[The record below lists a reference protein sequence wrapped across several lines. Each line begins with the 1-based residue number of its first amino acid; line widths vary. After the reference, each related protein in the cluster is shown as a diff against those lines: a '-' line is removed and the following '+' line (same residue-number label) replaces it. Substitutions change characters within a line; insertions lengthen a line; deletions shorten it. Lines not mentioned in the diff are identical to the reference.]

1 MRLKKGTTLTV
12 PDQAADP
19 ASPATVGAGITA
31 RTLLAL
37 VVGQVGIHAAM
48 AGLRLAAPLQA
59 LREGYSA
66 WSVGLL
72 MALFAAAPVLLA
84 LPSGRLADRHGYHRP
99 VGIAVAL
106 SVMGA
111 LCAVGSTFLEG
122 ALHFG
127 LLCLSATLCGSG
139 TNMGM
144 LAIQRT
150 AGLTARD
157 ATERVR
163 IFSWLGVAPSFA
175 NVVGPVALGFMIDWG
190 GFAAAYALMFPLIGL
205 TIWSAR
211 QVPVLPRPAPVALA
225 GSQPRVWSLLA
236 APGMKRLL
244 LANWLLSTCWDVH
257 SFALPIIGHDRGFS
271 ASTIGLILGTF
282 TLSVSLIR
290 LAIPA
295 LAHRVEETA
304 VIRGAMVGTGL
315 VFAFYPLAT
324 SPWQMGLCAAL
335 LGVTLGSTQPMIM
348 STLHHLTPDNR
359 HGETLAFRSM
369 AINLSS
375 TLMPLFFGAAGVA
388 VGASALFWAVG
399 ASVAAGSWAVAG
411 LKRHLLA

>member
-1 MRLKKGTTLTV
+1 MAEGVGR
-12 PDQAADP
+12 PDGSAP
-19 ASPATVGAGITA
+19 GFSG

-84 LPSGRLADRHGYHRP
+84 MPSGRLADRHGYHRP

-106 SVMGA
+106 SLAGA
-111 LCAVGSTFLEG
+111 LCALGSTLLEG
-122 ALHFG
+122 PPHFG
-127 LLCLSATLCGSG
+127 LLCLAATLCGSG

-150 AGLTARD
+150 AGLAARD
-157 ATERVR
+157 STERVR

-190 GFAAAYALMFPLIGL
+190 GFAAAYALMLPLVAL
-205 TIWSAR
+205 TFWSAR
-211 QVPVLPRPAPVALA
+211 RVPRLKPVTQSPSPGA
-225 GSQPRVWSLLA
+225 GSGVWSLLA
-236 APGMKRLL
+236 VPGMKRLL

-257 SFALPIIGHDRGFS
+257 AFALPIIGHDRGFS

-295 LAHRVEETA
+295 IAHRTEETA
-304 VIRGAMVGTGL
+304 VIRWAMVATGV
-315 VFAFYPLAT
+315 VFAIYPLAT
-324 SPWQMGLCAAL
+324 QPWQMGVCAVL
-335 LGVTLGSTQPMIM
+335 LGITLGCTQPMVM

-388 VGASALFWAVG
+388 VGASMLFWAVG
-399 ASVAAGSWAVAG
+399 ASVAGGSWAVRG
-411 LKRHLLA
+411 LRQHLLP

>member
-1 MRLKKGTTLTV
+1 MAEGVGR
-12 PDQAADP
+12 PDESAP
-19 ASPATVGAGITA
+19 RFSG

-84 LPSGRLADRHGYHRP
+84 MPSGRLADRHGYHRP

-106 SVMGA
+106 SLAGA
-111 LCAVGSTFLEG
+111 LCALGSTLLEG
-122 ALHFG
+122 PAHFG
-127 LLCLSATLCGSG
+127 LLCLAATLCGSG

-150 AGLTARD
+150 AGLAARD
-157 ATERVR
+157 STERVR

-190 GFAAAYALMFPLIGL
+190 GFAAAYALMLPLVAL
-205 TIWSAR
+205 TFWSAR
-211 QVPVLPRPAPVALA
+211 RVPRLKPVTQSPSPGA
-225 GSQPRVWSLLA
+225 GSGVWSLLA
-236 APGMKRLL
+236 VPGMKRLL

-257 SFALPIIGHDRGFS
+257 AFALPIIGHDRGFS

-295 LAHRVEETA
+295 IAHRTEETA
-304 VIRGAMVGTGL
+304 VIRWAMVATGV
-315 VFAFYPLAT
+315 VFAIYPLAT
-324 SPWQMGLCAAL
+324 QPWQMGVCAVL
-335 LGVTLGSTQPMIM
+335 LGITLGCTQPMVM

-388 VGASALFWAVG
+388 VGASMLFWAVG
-399 ASVAAGSWAVAG
+399 ASVAGGSWAVRG
-411 LKRHLLA
+411 LRQHLLP

>member
-1 MRLKKGTTLTV
+1 VADG
-12 PDQAADP
+12 PASAQAA
-19 ASPATVGAGITA
+19 AAGLGG

-37 VVGQVGIHAAM
+37 VLGQVGIHAAM

-84 LPSGRLADRHGYHRP
+84 MPSGRLADRYGYHRP
-99 VGIAVAL
+99 MGIAMAL
-106 SVMGA
+106 SLVGA
-111 LCAVGSTFLEG
+111 VLAVGSTFLEG
-122 ALHFG
+122 PVHFG
-127 LLCLSATLCGSG
+127 LLCLAATLCGSG

-150 AGLTARD
+150 AGLAARD
-157 ATERVR
+157 STERVR

-175 NVVGPVALGFMIDWG
+175 NVLGPVALGFMIDWG

-205 TIWSAR
+205 TLWGSR
-211 QVPVLPRPAPVALA
+211 QVPVLPRPAPVRAVGPQA
-225 GSQPRVWSLLA
+225 SMWSLLD

-257 SFALPIIGHDRGFS
+257 AFALPIIGHDRGFS

-282 TLSVSLIR
+282 TLSVSLVR
-290 LAIPA
+290 LGLPA
-295 LAHRVEETA
+295 LAHRTEETA
-304 VIRGAMVGTGL
+304 VIRWAMLATGV
-315 VFAFYPLAT
+315 VFAMYPLAT
-324 SPWQMGLCAAL
+324 EPWQMGLCAVL
-335 LGVTLGSTQPMIM
+335 LGITLGCTQPMVM

-399 ASVAAGSWAVAG
+399 ASVAGGSWAVRG
-411 LKRHLLA
+411 LRQHLPPPGG

>member
-1 MRLKKGTTLTV
+1 M
-12 PDQAADP
+12 
-19 ASPATVGAGITA
+19 
-31 RTLLAL
+31 AL

-48 AGLRLAAPLQA
+48 AGLRLAAPLQT

-84 LPSGRLADRHGYHRP
+84 MPAGRLADRHGYHRP
-99 VGIAVAL
+99 VGIAVLLSLLGAVCAL
-106 SVMGA
+106 
-111 LCAVGSTFLEG
+111 GSTFLEG
-122 ALHFG
+122 PLHFG

-139 TNMGM
+139 TNIGM

-150 AGLTARD
+150 AGLAARD
-157 ATERVR
+157 STERVR

-175 NVVGPVALGFMIDWG
+175 NVVGPVALGFMIDWA

-205 TIWSAR
+205 TLWSAR
-211 QVPVLPRPAPVALA
+211 KVPPMPRSAGAASPARSASA
-225 GSQPRVWSLLA
+225 WSLLA

-271 ASTIGLILGTF
+271 ASTIGLILGSF
-282 TLSVSLIR
+282 TLSVSAIR
-290 LAIPA
+290 LAIPV
-295 LAHRVEETA
+295 LAHRMEETA
-304 VIRGAMVGTGL
+304 VIRWAMVGTGAI
-315 VFAFYPLAT
+315 FALYPLAT
-324 SPWQMGLCAAL
+324 SPWQLGVCAVL
-335 LGVTLGSTQPMIM
+335 LGITLGCTQPMVM

-375 TLMPLFFGAAGVA
+375 TLMPLMFGAAGVA
-388 VGASALFWAVG
+388 VGASALFWVVG
-399 ASVAAGSWAVAG
+399 ASVASGSWAVGG
-411 LKRHLLA
+411 LKRHLVP

>member
-1 MRLKKGTTLTV
+1 M
-12 PDQAADP
+12 
-19 ASPATVGAGITA
+19 
-31 RTLLAL
+31 AL

-48 AGLRLAAPLQA
+48 AGLRLAAPLQT

-84 LPSGRLADRHGYHRP
+84 MPAGRLADRHGYHRP
-99 VGIAVAL
+99 VGIAVLL
-106 SVMGA
+106 SLLGA
-111 LCAVGSTFLEG
+111 VCAMGSTFLEG
-122 ALHFG
+122 PLHFG

-139 TNMGM
+139 TNIGM

-150 AGLTARD
+150 AGLAARD
-157 ATERVR
+157 STERVR

-175 NVVGPVALGFMIDWG
+175 NVVGPVALGFMIDWA

-205 TIWSAR
+205 TLWSAR
-211 QVPVLPRPAPVALA
+211 QVPPMPRSAGAARPARSTSA
-225 GSQPRVWSLLA
+225 WSLLA

-257 SFALPIIGHDRGFS
+257 SFALPIIGHDREFS
-271 ASTIGLILGTF
+271 ASTIGLILGSF
-282 TLSVSLIR
+282 TLSVSAIR
-290 LAIPA
+290 LAIPV
-295 LAHRVEETA
+295 LAHRMEETA
-304 VIRGAMVGTGL
+304 VIRWAMVGTGAI
-315 VFAFYPLAT
+315 FALYPLAT
-324 SPWQMGLCAAL
+324 SPWQLGVCAVL
-335 LGVTLGSTQPMIM
+335 LGITLGCTQPMVM

-375 TLMPLFFGAAGVA
+375 TIMPLMFGAAGVA
-388 VGASALFWAVG
+388 VGASALFWVVG
-399 ASVAAGSWAVAG
+399 ASVASGSWAVGG
-411 LKRHLLA
+411 LKRHLVP

>member
-1 MRLKKGTTLTV
+1 VSDG
-12 PDQAADP
+12 P
-19 ASPATVGAGITA
+19 ASAQGAAAGLGG

-37 VVGQVGIHAAM
+37 VLGQVGIHAAM

-84 LPSGRLADRHGYHRP
+84 MPSGRLADRYGYHRP
-99 VGIAVAL
+99 MGIAMAL
-106 SVMGA
+106 SLVGA
-111 LCAVGSTFLEG
+111 VLAVGSTFLEG
-122 ALHFG
+122 PVHFG
-127 LLCLSATLCGSG
+127 LLCLAATLCGSG

-150 AGLTARD
+150 AGLAARD
-157 ATERVR
+157 STERVR

-175 NVVGPVALGFMIDWG
+175 NVLGPVALGFMIDWG
-190 GFAAAYALMFPLIGL
+190 DFAAAYALMFPLIGL
-205 TIWSAR
+205 TLWGSR
-211 QVPVLPRPAPVALA
+211 QVPVLPRPAPVHAVGPQA
-225 GSQPRVWSLLA
+225 SMWSLLD

-257 SFALPIIGHDRGFS
+257 TFALPIIGHDRGFS
-271 ASTIGLILGTF
+271 ASTIGLIMGTF
-282 TLSVSLIR
+282 TLSVSLVR
-290 LAIPA
+290 LGLPA
-295 LAHRVEETA
+295 LAHRTEETA
-304 VIRGAMVGTGL
+304 VIRWAMVATGV
-315 VFAFYPLAT
+315 VFALYPLAT
-324 SPWQMGLCAAL
+324 QPWQMGLCAVL
-335 LGVTLGSTQPMIM
+335 LGITLGCTQPMVM

-399 ASVAAGSWAVAG
+399 ASVAGGSWAVRG
-411 LKRHLLA
+411 LRQHLPPPGG

>member
-1 MRLKKGTTLTV
+1 V
-12 PDQAADP
+12 ADGP
-19 ASPATVGAGITA
+19 ASAQTAAAGLGG

-37 VVGQVGIHAAM
+37 VLGQVGIHAAM

-84 LPSGRLADRHGYHRP
+84 MPSGRLADRYGYHRP
-99 VGIAVAL
+99 MGIAMAL
-106 SVMGA
+106 SLVGA
-111 LCAVGSTFLEG
+111 VLAVGSTFLEG
-122 ALHFG
+122 PVHFG
-127 LLCLSATLCGSG
+127 LLCLAATLCGSG

-150 AGLTARD
+150 AGLAARD
-157 ATERVR
+157 STERVR

-175 NVVGPVALGFMIDWG
+175 NVLGPVALGFMIDWG

-205 TIWSAR
+205 TLWGSR
-211 QVPVLPRPAPVALA
+211 QVPVLPRPAPVNAVGPQA
-225 GSQPRVWSLLA
+225 SMWSLLD

-257 SFALPIIGHDRGFS
+257 AFALPIIGHDRGFS

-282 TLSVSLIR
+282 TLSVSLVR
-290 LAIPA
+290 LGLPA
-295 LAHRVEETA
+295 LAHRTEETA
-304 VIRGAMVGTGL
+304 VIRWAMVATGV
-315 VFAFYPLAT
+315 VFAMYPLAT
-324 SPWQMGLCAAL
+324 QPWQMGLCAVL
-335 LGVTLGSTQPMIM
+335 LGITLGCTQPMVM

-399 ASVAAGSWAVAG
+399 ASVAGGSWAVRG
-411 LKRHLLA
+411 LRQHLPPPGG

>member
-1 MRLKKGTTLTV
+1 MSDG
-12 PDQAADP
+12 P
-19 ASPATVGAGITA
+19 ASAQGAAAGLGG

-37 VVGQVGIHAAM
+37 VLGQVGIHAAM

-84 LPSGRLADRHGYHRP
+84 MPSGRLADRYGYHRP
-99 VGIAVAL
+99 MGIAMAL
-106 SVMGA
+106 SLVGA
-111 LCAVGSTFLEG
+111 VLAVGSTFLEG
-122 ALHFG
+122 PVHFG
-127 LLCLSATLCGSG
+127 LLCLAATLCGSG

-150 AGLTARD
+150 AGLAARD
-157 ATERVR
+157 STERVR

-175 NVVGPVALGFMIDWG
+175 NVLGPVALGFMIDWG
-190 GFAAAYALMFPLIGL
+190 DFAAAYALMFPLIGL
-205 TIWSAR
+205 TLWGSR
-211 QVPVLPRPAPVALA
+211 QVPVLPRPAPVHAVGPQA
-225 GSQPRVWSLLA
+225 SMWSLLD

-257 SFALPIIGHDRGFS
+257 TFALPIIGHDRGFS
-271 ASTIGLILGTF
+271 ASTIGLIMGTF
-282 TLSVSLIR
+282 TLSVSLVR
-290 LAIPA
+290 LGLPA
-295 LAHRVEETA
+295 LAHRTEETA
-304 VIRGAMVGTGL
+304 VIRWAMVATGV
-315 VFAFYPLAT
+315 VFALYPLAT
-324 SPWQMGLCAAL
+324 QPWQMGLCAVL
-335 LGVTLGSTQPMIM
+335 LGITLGCTQPMVM

-399 ASVAAGSWAVAG
+399 ASVAGGSWAVRG
-411 LKRHLLA
+411 LRQHLPPPGG

>member
-1 MRLKKGTTLTV
+1 VAEGVGR
-12 PDQAADP
+12 PDESAP
-19 ASPATVGAGITA
+19 GFSG

-84 LPSGRLADRHGYHRP
+84 MPSGRLADRHGYHRP

-106 SVMGA
+106 SLAGA
-111 LCAVGSTFLEG
+111 LCALGSTLLEG
-122 ALHFG
+122 PPHFG
-127 LLCLSATLCGSG
+127 LLCLAATLCGSG

-150 AGLTARD
+150 AGLAARD
-157 ATERVR
+157 STERVR

-190 GFAAAYALMFPLIGL
+190 GFAAAYALMLPLVAL
-205 TIWSAR
+205 TFWSAR
-211 QVPVLPRPAPVALA
+211 RVPRLKPVTQSPSPGA
-225 GSQPRVWSLLA
+225 GSGVWSLLA
-236 APGMKRLL
+236 VPGMKRLL

-257 SFALPIIGHDRGFS
+257 AFALPIIGHDRGFS

-295 LAHRVEETA
+295 IAHRTEETA
-304 VIRGAMVGTGL
+304 VIRWAMVATGV
-315 VFAFYPLAT
+315 VFAIYPLAT
-324 SPWQMGLCAAL
+324 QPWQMGVCAVL
-335 LGVTLGSTQPMIM
+335 LGITLGCTQPMVM

-388 VGASALFWAVG
+388 VGASMLFWAVG
-399 ASVAAGSWAVAG
+399 ASVAGGSWAVRG
-411 LKRHLLA
+411 LRQHLLP

>member
-1 MRLKKGTTLTV
+1 MAEDVGR
-12 PDQAADP
+12 PDGSAP
-19 ASPATVGAGITA
+19 GFSG

-84 LPSGRLADRHGYHRP
+84 MPSGRLADRHGYHRP

-106 SVMGA
+106 SLAGA
-111 LCAVGSTFLEG
+111 LSALGSTLLEG
-122 ALHFG
+122 PTHFG
-127 LLCLSATLCGSG
+127 LLCLAATLCGSG

-150 AGLTARD
+150 AGLAARD
-157 ATERVR
+157 STERVR

-190 GFAAAYALMFPLIGL
+190 GFAAAYALMLPLVAL
-205 TIWSAR
+205 TFWSAR
-211 QVPVLPRPAPVALA
+211 RVPRLKPVTQSPSPGA
-225 GSQPRVWSLLA
+225 GSGVWSLLA
-236 APGMKRLL
+236 VPGMKRLL

-257 SFALPIIGHDRGFS
+257 AFALPIIGHDRGFS

-295 LAHRVEETA
+295 IAHRTEETA
-304 VIRGAMVGTGL
+304 VIRWAMVATGV
-315 VFAFYPLAT
+315 VFAIYPLAT
-324 SPWQMGLCAAL
+324 QPWQMGVCAVL
-335 LGVTLGSTQPMIM
+335 LGITLGCTQPMVM

-388 VGASALFWAVG
+388 VGASMLFWAVG
-399 ASVAAGSWAVAG
+399 ASVAGGSWAVRG
-411 LKRHLLA
+411 LRQHLLP

>member
-1 MRLKKGTTLTV
+1 V
-12 PDQAADP
+12 ADGP
-19 ASPATVGAGITA
+19 ASAQTAAAGLGG

-37 VVGQVGIHAAM
+37 VLGQVGIHAAM

-84 LPSGRLADRHGYHRP
+84 MPSGRLADRYGYHRP
-99 VGIAVAL
+99 MGIAMAL
-106 SVMGA
+106 SLVGA
-111 LCAVGSTFLEG
+111 VLAVGSTFLEG
-122 ALHFG
+122 PVHFG
-127 LLCLSATLCGSG
+127 LLCLAATLCGSG

-150 AGLTARD
+150 AGLAARD
-157 ATERVR
+157 STERVR

-175 NVVGPVALGFMIDWG
+175 NVLGPVALGFMIDWG

-205 TIWSAR
+205 TLWGSR
-211 QVPVLPRPAPVALA
+211 QVPVLPRPAPVNAVGPQA
-225 GSQPRVWSLLA
+225 SMWSLLE

-257 SFALPIIGHDRGFS
+257 AFALPIIGHDRGFS

-282 TLSVSLIR
+282 TLSVSLVR
-290 LAIPA
+290 LGLPA
-295 LAHRVEETA
+295 LAHRTEETA
-304 VIRGAMVGTGL
+304 VIRWAMVATGV
-315 VFAFYPLAT
+315 VFAMYPLAT
-324 SPWQMGLCAAL
+324 QPWQMGLCAVL
-335 LGVTLGSTQPMIM
+335 LGITLGCTQPMVM

-399 ASVAAGSWAVAG
+399 ASVAGGSWAVRG
-411 LKRHLLA
+411 LRQHLPPPGG

>member
-1 MRLKKGTTLTV
+1 VSEPEVARAG
-12 PDQAADP
+12 P
-19 ASPATVGAGITA
+19 AHHLAG
-31 RTLLAL
+31 RTLVAL

-48 AGLRLAAPLQA
+48 AGLRLAAPLQT

-84 LPSGRLADRHGYHRP
+84 MPAGRLADRHGYHRP
-99 VGIAVAL
+99 VGIAVLLSLLGAVCAL
-106 SVMGA
+106 
-111 LCAVGSTFLEG
+111 GSTFLEG
-122 ALHFG
+122 PLHFG

-139 TNMGM
+139 TNIGM

-150 AGLTARD
+150 AGLAARD
-157 ATERVR
+157 STERVR

-175 NVVGPVALGFMIDWG
+175 NVVGPVALGFMIDWA

-205 TIWSAR
+205 TLWSAR
-211 QVPVLPRPAPVALA
+211 QVPPMPRSAGAASPARSASA
-225 GSQPRVWSLLA
+225 WSLLA

-271 ASTIGLILGTF
+271 ASTIGLILGSF
-282 TLSVSLIR
+282 TLSVSAIR
-290 LAIPA
+290 LAIPV
-295 LAHRVEETA
+295 LAHRMEETA
-304 VIRGAMVGTGL
+304 VIRWAMVGTGAI
-315 VFAFYPLAT
+315 FALYPLAT
-324 SPWQMGLCAAL
+324 SPWQLGVCAVL
-335 LGVTLGSTQPMIM
+335 LGITLGSTQPMVM

-375 TLMPLFFGAAGVA
+375 TLMPLMFGAAGVA
-388 VGASALFWAVG
+388 VGASALFWVVG
-399 ASVAAGSWAVAG
+399 ASVASGSWAVGG
-411 LKRHLLA
+411 LKRHLVP

>member
-1 MRLKKGTTLTV
+1 MSEG
-12 PDQAADP
+12 AAPPEPP
-19 ASPATVGAGITA
+19 AAGITG

-37 VVGQVGIHAAM
+37 VIGQLGIHAAM
-48 AGLRLAAPLQA
+48 AGLRLAAPLQT

-84 LPSGRLADRHGYHRP
+84 MPSGRMADRYGYHRP
-99 VGIAVAL
+99 VHLAVAL
-106 SVMGA
+106 SALGA
-111 LCAVGSTFLEG
+111 VCALGSTFVEG

-127 LLCLSATLCGSG
+127 LLCVSAMLCGSG
-139 TNMGM
+139 ANIGM

-150 AGLTARD
+150 AGLAARD
-157 ATERVR
+157 GTERMR

-175 NVVGPVALGFMIDWG
+175 NMVGPVALGFMIDWA
-190 GFAAAYALMFPLIGL
+190 GFAAAYALMFPLVGL
-205 TIWSAR
+205 TLWSAR
-211 QVPVLPRPAPVALA
+211 QVPRMPVPGLVA
-225 GSQPRVWSLLA
+225 GGGRKGSTWSLLQ

-257 SFALPIIGHDRGFS
+257 SFAVPIIGHDRGFS
-271 ASTIGLILGTF
+271 ASTIGLILGAF

-290 LAIPA
+290 LVIPA

-304 VIRGAMVGTGL
+304 VIRWAMLGTAG
-315 VFAFYPLAT
+315 VFALYPLAAN
-324 SPWQMGLCAAL
+324 PWQMGLCAVC
-335 LGVTLGSTQPMIM
+335 LGITLGSTQPMVM

-375 TLMPLFFGAAGVA
+375 TLMPLLFGALGVA

-399 ASVAAGSWAVAG
+399 ASVASGSWAVAG
-411 LKRHLLA
+411 LKRHLLP

>member
-1 MRLKKGTTLTV
+1 VSEPEVARAG
-12 PDQAADP
+12 P
-19 ASPATVGAGITA
+19 AHHLAG
-31 RTLLAL
+31 RTLVAL

-48 AGLRLAAPLQA
+48 AGLRLAAPLQT

-84 LPSGRLADRHGYHRP
+84 MPAGRLADRHGYHRP
-99 VGIAVAL
+99 VGIAVLLSLLGAVCAL
-106 SVMGA
+106 
-111 LCAVGSTFLEG
+111 GSTFLEG
-122 ALHFG
+122 PLHFG

-139 TNMGM
+139 TNIGM

-150 AGLTARD
+150 AGLAARD
-157 ATERVR
+157 STERVR

-175 NVVGPVALGFMIDWG
+175 NVVGPVALGFMIDWA

-205 TIWSAR
+205 TLWSAR
-211 QVPVLPRPAPVALA
+211 QVPPMPRSAGAASPARSASA
-225 GSQPRVWSLLA
+225 WSLLA

-271 ASTIGLILGTF
+271 ASTIGLILGSF
-282 TLSVSLIR
+282 TLSVSAIR
-290 LAIPA
+290 LAIPV
-295 LAHRVEETA
+295 LAHRMEETA
-304 VIRGAMVGTGL
+304 VIRWAMVGTGAI
-315 VFAFYPLAT
+315 FALYPLAT
-324 SPWQMGLCAAL
+324 SPWQLGVCAVL
-335 LGVTLGSTQPMIM
+335 LGITLGCTQPMVM

-375 TLMPLFFGAAGVA
+375 TLMPLMFGAAGVA
-388 VGASALFWAVG
+388 VGASALFWVVG
-399 ASVAAGSWAVAG
+399 ASVASGSWAVGG
-411 LKRHLLA
+411 LKRHLVP

>member
-1 MRLKKGTTLTV
+1 M
-12 PDQAADP
+12 
-19 ASPATVGAGITA
+19 
-31 RTLLAL
+31 AL

-48 AGLRLAAPLQA
+48 AGLRLAAPLQT

-84 LPSGRLADRHGYHRP
+84 MPAGRLADRHGYHRP
-99 VGIAVAL
+99 VGIAVLLSLLGAVCAL
-106 SVMGA
+106 
-111 LCAVGSTFLEG
+111 GSTFLEG
-122 ALHFG
+122 PLHFG

-139 TNMGM
+139 TNIGM

-150 AGLTARD
+150 AGLAARD
-157 ATERVR
+157 STERVR

-175 NVVGPVALGFMIDWG
+175 NVVGPVALGFMIDWA

-205 TIWSAR
+205 TLWSAR
-211 QVPVLPRPAPVALA
+211 QVPPMPRSAGAASPARSASA
-225 GSQPRVWSLLA
+225 WSLLA

-271 ASTIGLILGTF
+271 ASTIGLILGSF
-282 TLSVSLIR
+282 TLSVSAIR
-290 LAIPA
+290 LAIPV
-295 LAHRVEETA
+295 LAHRMEETA
-304 VIRGAMVGTGL
+304 VIRWAMVGTGAI
-315 VFAFYPLAT
+315 FALYPLAT
-324 SPWQMGLCAAL
+324 SPWQLGVCAVL
-335 LGVTLGSTQPMIM
+335 LGITLGSTQPMVM

-375 TLMPLFFGAAGVA
+375 TLMPLMFGAAGVA
-388 VGASALFWAVG
+388 VGASALFWVVG
-399 ASVAAGSWAVAG
+399 ASVASGSWAVGG
-411 LKRHLLA
+411 LKRHLVP

>member
-1 MRLKKGTTLTV
+1 V
-12 PDQAADP
+12 
-19 ASPATVGAGITA
+19 
-31 RTLLAL
+31 AL

-48 AGLRLAAPLQA
+48 AGLRLAAPLQT

-84 LPSGRLADRHGYHRP
+84 MPAGRLADRHGYHRP
-99 VGIAVAL
+99 VGIAVLLSLLGAVCAL
-106 SVMGA
+106 
-111 LCAVGSTFLEG
+111 GSTFLEG
-122 ALHFG
+122 PLHFG

-139 TNMGM
+139 TNIGM

-150 AGLTARD
+150 AGLAARD
-157 ATERVR
+157 STERVR

-175 NVVGPVALGFMIDWG
+175 NVVGPVALGFMIDWA

-205 TIWSAR
+205 TLWSAR
-211 QVPVLPRPAPVALA
+211 QVPPMPRSAGAASPARSASA
-225 GSQPRVWSLLA
+225 WSLLA

-271 ASTIGLILGTF
+271 ASTIGLILGSF
-282 TLSVSLIR
+282 TLSVSAIR
-290 LAIPA
+290 LAIPV
-295 LAHRVEETA
+295 LAHRMEETA
-304 VIRGAMVGTGL
+304 VIRWAMVGTGAI
-315 VFAFYPLAT
+315 FALYPLAT
-324 SPWQMGLCAAL
+324 SPWQLGVCAVL
-335 LGVTLGSTQPMIM
+335 LGITLGSTQPMVM

-375 TLMPLFFGAAGVA
+375 TLMPLMFGAAGVA
-388 VGASALFWAVG
+388 VGASALFWVVG
-399 ASVAAGSWAVAG
+399 ASVASGSWAVGG
-411 LKRHLLA
+411 LKRHLVP

>member
-1 MRLKKGTTLTV
+1 M
-12 PDQAADP
+12 ADGP
-19 ASPATVGAGITA
+19 ASDQGAAAGLGG

-37 VVGQVGIHAAM
+37 VLGQVGIHAAM

-84 LPSGRLADRHGYHRP
+84 MPSGRLADRYGYHRP
-99 VGIAVAL
+99 MGIAMAL
-106 SVMGA
+106 SLVGA
-111 LCAVGSTFLEG
+111 VLAVGSTFLEG
-122 ALHFG
+122 PVHFG
-127 LLCLSATLCGSG
+127 LLCLAATLCGSG

-150 AGLTARD
+150 AGLAARD
-157 ATERVR
+157 STERVR

-175 NVVGPVALGFMIDWG
+175 NVLGPVALGFMIDWG
-190 GFAAAYALMFPLIGL
+190 DFAAAYALMFPLIGL
-205 TIWSAR
+205 TLWGSR
-211 QVPVLPRPAPVALA
+211 QVPVLPRPAPVHAVGPQA
-225 GSQPRVWSLLA
+225 SMWSLLD

-257 SFALPIIGHDRGFS
+257 AFALPIIGHDRGFS

-282 TLSVSLIR
+282 TLSVSLVR
-290 LAIPA
+290 LGLPA
-295 LAHRVEETA
+295 LAHRTEETA
-304 VIRGAMVGTGL
+304 VIRWAMVATGV
-315 VFAFYPLAT
+315 VFAMYPLAT
-324 SPWQMGLCAAL
+324 QPWQMGLCAVL
-335 LGVTLGSTQPMIM
+335 LGITLGCTQPMVM

-375 TLMPLFFGAAGVA
+375 TLMPLFFGAVGVA

-399 ASVAAGSWAVAG
+399 ASVAGGSWAVRG
-411 LKRHLLA
+411 LRRHLPPPGG

>member
-1 MRLKKGTTLTV
+1 
-12 PDQAADP
+12 
-19 ASPATVGAGITA
+19 
-31 RTLLAL
+31 
-37 VVGQVGIHAAM
+37 
-48 AGLRLAAPLQA
+48 
-59 LREGYSA
+59 
-66 WSVGLL
+66 
-72 MALFAAAPVLLA
+72 LFAAAPVLLA
-84 LPSGRLADRHGYHRP
+84 MPSGRLADRHGYHRP

-106 SVMGA
+106 SLAGA
-111 LCAVGSTFLEG
+111 LCALGSTLLEG
-122 ALHFG
+122 PAHFG
-127 LLCLSATLCGSG
+127 LLCLAATLCGSG

-150 AGLTARD
+150 AGLAARD
-157 ATERVR
+157 STERVR

-175 NVVGPVALGFMIDWG
+175 NVLGPVALGFMIDWG

-205 TIWSAR
+205 TLWGSR
-211 QVPVLPRPAPVALA
+211 QVPVLPRPAPVNAVGPQA
-225 GSQPRVWSLLA
+225 SMWSLLD

-257 SFALPIIGHDRGFS
+257 AFALPIIGHDRGFS

-282 TLSVSLIR
+282 TLSVSLVR
-290 LAIPA
+290 LGLPA
-295 LAHRVEETA
+295 LAHRTEETA
-304 VIRGAMVGTGL
+304 VIRWAMVATGV
-315 VFAFYPLAT
+315 VFALYPLAT
-324 SPWQMGLCAAL
+324 QPWQMGLCAVL
-335 LGVTLGSTQPMIM
+335 LGITLGCTQPMVM

-399 ASVAAGSWAVAG
+399 ASVAGGSWAVRG
-411 LKRHLLA
+411 LRQHLPPPGG

>member
-1 MRLKKGTTLTV
+1 MSEG
-12 PDQAADP
+12 AAPPQQP
-19 ASPATVGAGITA
+19 AAGITG

-37 VVGQVGIHAAM
+37 VIGQVGIHAAM
-48 AGLRLAAPLQA
+48 AGLRLAAPLQT

-84 LPSGRLADRHGYHRP
+84 MPSGRMADRYGYHRP
-99 VGIAVAL
+99 VHLAVAL
-106 SVMGA
+106 SALGA
-111 LCAVGSTFLEG
+111 VCAVASTFLEG

-127 LLCLSATLCGSG
+127 LLCVSAMLCGSG
-139 TNMGM
+139 ANIGM

-150 AGLTARD
+150 AGLAARD
-157 ATERVR
+157 GTERMR

-175 NVVGPVALGFMIDWG
+175 NMVGPVALGFMIDWA
-190 GFAAAYALMFPLIGL
+190 GFAAAYALMFPLVGL
-205 TIWSAR
+205 TLWSAR
-211 QVPVLPRPAPVALA
+211 QVPRMPVPGPVAGTGQK
-225 GSQPRVWSLLA
+225 GSAWSLLQ

-257 SFALPIIGHDRGFS
+257 AFAVPIIGHDRGFS

-290 LAIPA
+290 LVIPA

-304 VIRGAMVGTGL
+304 VIRRAMLGTAA
-315 VFAFYPLAT
+315 VFALYPLAAN
-324 SPWQMGLCAAL
+324 PWQMGLCAVL
-335 LGVTLGSTQPMIM
+335 LGITLGCTQPMVM

-375 TLMPLFFGAAGVA
+375 TLMPLFFGAVGVA

-399 ASVAAGSWAVAG
+399 ASVAGGSWAVAG
-411 LKRHLLA
+411 LKRHLLP

>member
-1 MRLKKGTTLTV
+1 MAEGVGR
-12 PDQAADP
+12 PDESAP
-19 ASPATVGAGITA
+19 GFSG

-84 LPSGRLADRHGYHRP
+84 MPSGRLADRHGYHRP

-106 SVMGA
+106 SLAGA
-111 LCAVGSTFLEG
+111 LCALGSTLLEG
-122 ALHFG
+122 PPHFG
-127 LLCLSATLCGSG
+127 LLCLAATLCGSG

-150 AGLTARD
+150 AGLAARD
-157 ATERVR
+157 STERVR

-190 GFAAAYALMFPLIGL
+190 GFAAAYALMLPLVAL
-205 TIWSAR
+205 TFWSAR
-211 QVPVLPRPAPVALA
+211 RVPRLKPVTQSPSPGA
-225 GSQPRVWSLLA
+225 GSGVWSLLA
-236 APGMKRLL
+236 VPGMKRLL

-257 SFALPIIGHDRGFS
+257 AFALPIIGHDRGFS

-295 LAHRVEETA
+295 IAHRTEETA
-304 VIRGAMVGTGL
+304 VIRWAMVATGV
-315 VFAFYPLAT
+315 VFAIYPLAT
-324 SPWQMGLCAAL
+324 QPWQMGVCAVL
-335 LGVTLGSTQPMIM
+335 LGITLGCTQPMVM

-388 VGASALFWAVG
+388 VGASMLFWAVG
-399 ASVAAGSWAVAG
+399 ASVAGGSWAVRG
-411 LKRHLLA
+411 LRQHLLP

>member
-1 MRLKKGTTLTV
+1 M
-12 PDQAADP
+12 
-19 ASPATVGAGITA
+19 
-31 RTLLAL
+31 AL

-48 AGLRLAAPLQA
+48 AGLRLAAPLQT

-84 LPSGRLADRHGYHRP
+84 MPAGRLADRHGYHRP
-99 VGIAVAL
+99 VGIAVLL
-106 SVMGA
+106 SLLGA
-111 LCAVGSTFLEG
+111 VCAMGSTFLEG
-122 ALHFG
+122 PLHFG

-139 TNMGM
+139 TNIGM

-150 AGLTARD
+150 AGLAARD
-157 ATERVR
+157 STERVR

-175 NVVGPVALGFMIDWG
+175 NVVGPVALGFMIDWA

-205 TIWSAR
+205 TLWSAR
-211 QVPVLPRPAPVALA
+211 QVPPMPRSAGAARPARSTSA
-225 GSQPRVWSLLA
+225 WSLLA

-271 ASTIGLILGTF
+271 ASTIGLILGSF
-282 TLSVSLIR
+282 TLSVSAIR
-290 LAIPA
+290 LAIPV
-295 LAHRVEETA
+295 LAHRMEETA
-304 VIRGAMVGTGL
+304 VIRWAMVGTGAI
-315 VFAFYPLAT
+315 FALYPLAT
-324 SPWQMGLCAAL
+324 SPWQLGVCAVL
-335 LGVTLGSTQPMIM
+335 LGITLGCTQPMVM

-375 TLMPLFFGAAGVA
+375 TIMPLMFGAAGVA
-388 VGASALFWAVG
+388 VGASALFWVVG
-399 ASVAAGSWAVAG
+399 ASVASGSWAVGG
-411 LKRHLLA
+411 LKRHLVP